1 MLLQN
6 NPIWMNKIQD
16 QDLYF
21 SIHTVLYACKMDQ
34 DSDAAQVAKVKQL
47 CPKDKCDIHPKTDFD
62 NIDCPGKIC
71 TPFFVMLLCLGI
83 YEII

>member
-1 MLLQN
+1 MCKVQ
-6 NPIWMNKIQD
+6 ISYQY
-16 QDLYF
+16 LYF
-21 SIHTVLYACKMDQ
+21 SIHTVLYRCDMGNEVT
-34 DSDAAQVAKVKQL
+34 DAAQVDKVKQL
-47 CPKDKCDIHPKTDFD
+47 CTPKDKCDIHPKTVFD